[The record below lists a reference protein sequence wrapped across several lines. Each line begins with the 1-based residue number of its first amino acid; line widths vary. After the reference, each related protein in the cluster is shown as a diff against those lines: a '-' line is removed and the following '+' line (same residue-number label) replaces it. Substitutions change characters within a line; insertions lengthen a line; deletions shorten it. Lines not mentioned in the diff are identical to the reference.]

1 MYLIPSLL
9 PLYAYLLPCMHA
21 CTRGKAIG
29 SVVVVNTKIAK
40 SAKQAVLYSGK
51 FSHGANFRILHM
63 CILYAKNKN
72 YKNFN
77 DLIFA

>member
-40 SAKQAVLYSGK
+40 SAKQAVPYNRK
-51 FSHGANFRILHM
+51 FLHGANFRIFHM
-63 CILYAKNKN
+63 CKIKEKIETT
-72 YKNFN
+72 K
-77 DLIFA
+77 ISMI